1 MNLTIT
7 VDDDLLAKAR
17 ERAAQQGTSVQ
28 EIIRKHLAEY
38 VGQRSREEVAKE
50 LVERLRNTT
59 GRSGGRKIHREEAYE
74 GRVPR

>member
-1 MNLTIT
+1 MNLTIS

-17 ERAAQQGTSVQ
+17 EMARRQGTSVQ
-28 EIIRKHLAEY
+28 EVIREHLVEY
-38 VGQRSREEVAKE
+38 VGERSREDVAKE

>member
-1 MNLTIT
+1 MNLTIS
-7 VDDDLLAKAR
+7 VDDELLAKAR

-28 EIIRKHLAEY
+28 EIIRKHLAEF

-50 LVERLRNTT
+50 LVERLRNTP

-74 GRVPR
+74 GRARR

>member
-1 MNLTIT
+1 MNLTVT

-28 EIIRKHLAEY
+28 EIIRQHLAEY

-50 LVERLRNTT
+50 LVELLRSTG
-59 GRSGGRKIHREEAYE
+59 GRSGGKKFRREDAYE
-74 GRVPR
+74 GRV